1 MNESNKCKL
10 YYNADGALCGSL
22 PLPQP
27 PPCLLGHHYN
37 TGHQQLICSVPTT
50 WIIHS
55 ALHVLKADVWQKS
68 IHQQQKKDHLLQLA
82 HTSRFVVERCC
93 LAAWEPALKLLLGYK
108 LTYTSTIRLSETIMK
123 DRSGWRLAQLR
134 GWKAGGVLTDTA
146 DVLKMTPF
154 I

>member
-1 MNESNKCKL
+1 MRVINVNYIIMQMVPSVGPSLCLNPRLAFWVTTTTRVTSNWFAPSLPHGSSIQHFTCWRLTSGKNQFISNK
-10 YYNADGALCGSL
+10 
-22 PLPQP
+22 
-27 PPCLLGHHYN
+27 
-37 TGHQQLICSVPTT
+37 
-50 WIIHS
+50 
-55 ALHVLKADVWQKS
+55 
-68 IHQQQKKDHLLQLA
+68 KKDHLLRLA

>member
-1 MNESNKCKL
+1 MQMVPSV
-10 YYNADGALCGSL
+10 GPSLCPTPSCSHA
-22 PLPQP
+22 
-27 PPCLLGHHYN
+27 PCLLGHHYN

-55 ALHVLKADVWQKS
+55 ALHVLKTDVWQKS
-68 IHQQQKKDHLLQLA
+68 IHQQQKKDHLLWLA